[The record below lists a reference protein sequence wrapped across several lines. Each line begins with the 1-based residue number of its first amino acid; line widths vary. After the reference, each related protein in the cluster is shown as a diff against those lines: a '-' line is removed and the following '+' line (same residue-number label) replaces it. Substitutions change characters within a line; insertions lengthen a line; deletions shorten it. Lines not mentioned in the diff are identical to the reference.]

1 MRTALRVAIVLAAL
15 LVVAALVLVRDGER
29 IIPQGEGKVE
39 LDVGEFE
46 AFPLPDYA
54 AAVVSDDYKSY
65 FIEVEP
71 GIKIHVCCFGFGVCH
86 DVSPH

>member
-1 MRTALRVAIVLAAL
+1 MRTALRTTLRAMFRVAFVLAAL

-46 AFPLPDYA
+46 AFPLPDL
-54 AAVVSDDYKSY
+54 SL
-65 FIEVEP
+65 
-71 GIKIHVCCFGFGVCH
+71 IHI
-86 DVSPH
+86 